1 MSPPHLNGPAGTAPF
16 PVPARKR
23 RRSAHAVIAGLS
35 AAALLALGGCA
46 QDPKPAEPVP
56 AASAEPA
63 ATAAPSD
70 APAPT
75 EDGSKSTTAP
85 TSPAPAPSAI
95 SEEQM
100 TDLMLLH
107 ARLKTELGAVYSDA
121 WIEDGQLYVA
131 VTAPET
137 EATVYGAGAVPVH
150 TAFSE
155 QQLHDAAVAF
165 KAWLA
170 TDAAPPVQ
178 LHWLG
183 TSGRT
188 GSITVRVPADE
199 IQALSEAVSQQRP
212 AGDVDVIVEESG
224 GPATPLAPNAP

>member
-1 MSPPHLNGPAGTAPF
+1 MSLPRPNLPAGTALF
-16 PVPARKR
+16 PVSTRSR
-23 RRSAHAVIAGLS
+23 RRSAHAVLAGLS

-46 QDPKPAEPVP
+46 QDSQSAEPTP
-56 AASAEPA
+56 TASAEPA

-75 EDGSKSTTAP
+75 EDGSKGTTAP
-85 TSPAPAPSAI
+85 TSSPPAPSAI

-107 ARLKTELGAVYSDA
+107 ARLKAELGAVYSDA

-131 VTAPET
+131 VTAPEA

-150 TAFSE
+150 SAFSE
-155 QQLHDAAVAF
+155 QQLHNAAAAF

-170 TDAAPPVQ
+170 TDAAPPAQ

-199 IQALSEAVSQQRP
+199 IQALSEAVAQQRP

-224 GPATPLAPNAP
+224 GPATPLATNAP

>member
-1 MSPPHLNGPAGTAPF
+1 
-16 PVPARKR
+16 
-23 RRSAHAVIAGLS
+23 
-35 AAALLALGGCA
+35 
-46 QDPKPAEPVP
+46 
-56 AASAEPA
+56 
-63 ATAAPSD
+63 
-70 APAPT
+70 
-75 EDGSKSTTAP
+75 
-85 TSPAPAPSAI
+85 
-95 SEEQM
+95 M

-131 VTAPET
+131 VTAPEA

-155 QQLHDAAVAF
+155 QQLHDAAAAF

>member
-1 MSPPHLNGPAGTAPF
+1 MSPPHLTGPAGTAPF

-85 TSPAPAPSAI
+85 TSSAPTPSAI

-131 VTAPET
+131 VTAPEA
-137 EATVYGAGAVPVH
+137 EATVYGAGAVPVQGLARH
-150 TAFSE
+150 RCRSAG
-155 QQLHDAAVAF
+155 AVA
-165 KAWLA
+165 LA
-170 TDAAPPVQ
+170 RHQRPHRQHHGPGSGRRDPGTVRGGVPAAPRRRRGC
-178 LHWLG
+178 HCG
-183 TSGRT
+183 GIRRT
-188 GSITVRVPADE
+188 GNPPRT
-199 IQALSEAVSQQRP
+199 
-212 AGDVDVIVEESG
+212 
-224 GPATPLAPNAP
+224 